1 MEDFNHDGLM
11 DLAFGGNPIRVVLR
25 ESECGFAPFSSYQVP
40 TPASIAQT
48 MGNKVAGGGV
58 PLVRAAD
65 MNGDGQLDLVATFD
79 VVYLVPQLPGS
90 TGPVED
96 PVDGDTFLAVL
107 LGNPDGTFQLQDT
120 VVSLGS
126 TTITDLAIGETSGDQ
141 RPDVVVAG
149 ADGQTKT
156 WENTCQWGHLRPR
169 RRARAGGSRSDLR
182 AGDCRSRPRTG
193 RSRWWSRRGRRRGG
207 CRRPHAGR
215 RAAAGCTR

>member
-1 MEDFNHDGLM
+1 
-11 DLAFGGNPIRVVLR
+11 
-25 ESECGFAPFSSYQVP
+25 
-40 TPASIAQT
+40 

-90 TGPVED
+90 TGPLED

-126 TTITDLAIGETSGDQ
+126 TTITDLAIGEASADQ
-141 RPDVVVAG
+141 RPDVVVSG
-149 ADGQTKT
+149 ADGQTMT
-156 WENTCQWGHLRPR
+156 WENTCQ
-169 RRARAGGSRSDLR
+169 
-182 AGDCRSRPRTG
+182 
-193 RSRWWSRRGRRRGG
+193 
-207 CRRPHAGR
+207 
-215 RAAAGCTR
+215 